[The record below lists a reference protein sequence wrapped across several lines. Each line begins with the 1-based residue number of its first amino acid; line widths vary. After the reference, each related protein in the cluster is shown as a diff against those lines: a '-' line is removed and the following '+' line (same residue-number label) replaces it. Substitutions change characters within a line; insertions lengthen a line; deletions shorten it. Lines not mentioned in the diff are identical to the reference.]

1 MWIWIRRPNFSLK
14 CTKSYNCKNNFS
26 RREWCSLFWHY
37 FLLNF
42 LLIFFVLAF
51 CYFLFAFYKIHF
63 AWVFLCKVFPHS
75 GKNCIFVHIFYSF
88 FNFKFYPSLQKSIN
102 MLVIRKRL
110 FRFYFEK
117 ITYVNNIQNLFLYD
131 EIYLDFQSHSQFHYI
146 NLLWKKIRPSHK
158 LQY

>member
-117 ITYVNNIQNLFLYD
+117 IIYVNNEPFPLWWNIPRLPVTLPVSLHQPPLKKD
-131 EIYLDFQSHSQFHYI
+131 KTQSQTPVL
-146 NLLWKKIRPSHK
+146 N
-158 LQY
+158 